1 MKKTY
6 AITGMTCG
14 NCENKI
20 RKTLNQF
27 PAITKISVSAAAG
40 SATLIGERLPMD
52 AEIIKAIESAGYGIS
67 DPKRENRVG
76 FLVVGLIVF
85 VFLGAQLLYGNL
97 IFDPLASG
105 TISAGLIILYG
116 LISSLHCVSM
126 CGGIALSSSLQKL
139 RGRPVMEASWLY
151 QLGRITSY
159 TMMGLVLGLVG
170 QTFQLSA
177 MARNGLLTV
186 AGVWM
191 ILYSLQMA
199 GIVKFS
205 LPALPEFKLFKVKN
219 GDSRFRPLMIGL
231 LNGFMPCGSL
241 QTMQVVALASRSP
254 ILGAGSM
261 LLFGLSTAPALL
273 AVGSLGHKLGK
284 NNAARMKLASA
295 LIVGLLGLQMTM
307 RSEWIAAPIRTLA
320 ANFITSETAPIV
332 NGVQQITLTVV
343 NGQYRLD
350 YSTVKADIPV
360 QMHVKTEGVTGCANP
375 VIFSFLNRT
384 IDVKTHPEPITFTPS
399 EKGIL
404 KIDCTMYMVHTSI
417 KVV

>member
-1 MKKTY
+1 MKKIYT
-6 AITGMTCG
+6 ITGMTCV
-14 NCENKI
+14 NCETKI
-20 RKTLNQF
+20 RKTLKQI
-27 PAITKISVSAAAG
+27 PGVIKVSVSAAAG
-40 SATLIGERLPMD
+40 SATLTGDNLPND
-52 AEIIKAIESAGYGIS
+52 SVIKQAIESVGYGIS
-67 DPKRENRVG
+67 EPKHESRVG
-76 FLVVGLIVF
+76 FLIISLIVF
-85 VFLGAQLLYGNL
+85 VFLAAQFLYGNL

-126 CGGIALSSSLQKL
+126 CGGLALSSSLQKL
-139 RGRPVMEASWLY
+139 RGRPMMEASWLY

-159 TMMGLVLGLVG
+159 TMMGLILGLVG
-170 QTFQLSA
+170 QTFQLNA
-177 MARNGLLTV
+177 MTRNGLLTV

-199 GIVKFS
+199 GIVS
-205 LPALPEFKLFKVKN
+205 LRLPALPEFKSFKVKKL
-219 GDSRFRPLMIGL
+219 DSRFRPLVIGL

-273 AVGSLGHKLGK
+273 AVGTLGHKLGK

-295 LIVGLLGLQMTM
+295 VIVGLLGLQMTM
-307 RSEWIAAPIRTLA
+307 RSEWIAQPIKTLA
-320 ANFITSETAPIV
+320 AHFVSSESAPIL
-332 NGVQQITLTVV
+332 NGVQQITLTIV

-350 YSTVKADIPV
+350 YSTVKANMPV
-360 QMHVKTEGVTGCANP
+360 AMHFKIEGVTGCANP
-375 VIFSFLNRT
+375 VIFSFLDRT
-384 IDVKTHPEPITFTPS
+384 VNVKTSPEPITFTPS
-399 EKGIL
+399 IKGTL

-417 KVV
+417 RVV